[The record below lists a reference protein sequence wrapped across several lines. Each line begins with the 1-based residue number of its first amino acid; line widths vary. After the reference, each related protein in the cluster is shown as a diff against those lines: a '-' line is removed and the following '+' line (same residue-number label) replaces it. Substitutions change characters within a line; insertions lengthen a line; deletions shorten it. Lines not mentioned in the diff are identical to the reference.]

1 MTLMLKSNDKQMKK
15 ILLLIAISSFT
26 LGFSQTELRKSSLST
41 GGGSASVGTTQVI
54 FTVGEIAVQEN
65 TQGNIHL
72 SEGFIGPDLRQS
84 LGITDEVLFS
94 DFKVFPN
101 PSTDIIHINFNQ
113 SSDYSLQISDMNGKI
128 LLVKNTN
135 QLINTLD
142 LSHLARGMYFLLL
155 KDTANHTYNVL
166 KIEKK

>member
-1 MTLMLKSNDKQMKK
+1 MKIFT
-15 ILLLIAISSFT
+15 ILLLLLFGIQ
-26 LGFSQTELRKSSLST
+26 GFSQTAIKKSSISSGGNLSR
-41 GGGSASVGTTQVI
+41 VNNTQVVFSI
-54 FTVGEIAVQEN
+54 GETAVQEN

-101 PSTDIIHINFNQ
+101 PSTDIIHINFTQ
-113 SSDYSLQISDMNGKI
+113 SSDYSMQISDMNGKI
-128 LLVKNTN
+128 FMVKNTN
-135 QLINTLD
+135 QLTNTLD
-142 LSHLARGMYFLLL
+142 LSHLARGMYLLL
-155 KDTANHTYNVL
+155 LQDTTNHTYNVL

>member
-1 MTLMLKSNDKQMKK
+1 MKIFT
-15 ILLLIAISSFT
+15 ILLLLLFGIQ
-26 LGFSQTELRKSSLST
+26 GFSQTAIKKSSISSGGNLSMVNNT
-41 GGGSASVGTTQVI
+41 RVI
-54 FTVGEIAVQEN
+54 FSIGETAVQEN
-65 TQGNIHL
+65 TQGSTHV

-101 PSTDIIHINFNQ
+101 PSTDIIHINFTQ
-113 SSDYSLQISDMNGKI
+113 SSDYTMQISDMNGKI

-135 QLINTLD
+135 QPDNTLD
-142 LSHLARGMYFLLL
+142 ISSLARGMYLLLL
-155 KDTANHTYNVL
+155 KDTAKHAYNIL